1 MLDALRTGGPFLW
14 LLLIMSVVA
23 VAFIIERGWALR
35 SSMIRPEALSKALGV
50 ASAEDLRSLALAQ
63 PSPLA
68 RLVTLMLDHREW
80 SKTDNAEAVQV
91 LARQEVA
98 QMERGL
104 VILEIIVGIAPLLGL
119 VGTIYAIIP
128 IFADFGRAVTG
139 DNALLAQGIAAAL
152 NKTLAGLMVAIPAL
166 VAWSYY
172 NKRVEL
178 LAVELEGLCDGLLRR
193 LYLGDLKAPV
203 VANPASARKP

>member
-1 MLDALRTGGPFLW
+1 
-14 LLLIMSVVA
+14 
-23 VAFIIERGWALR
+23 
-35 SSMIRPEALSKALGV
+35 
-50 ASAEDLRSLALAQ
+50 
-63 PSPLA
+63 
-68 RLVTLMLDHREW
+68 
-80 SKTDNAEAVQV
+80 
-91 LARQEVA
+91 
-98 QMERGL
+98 MERGL

>member
-1 MLDALRTGGPFLW
+1 MFDALRTGGPFLW

-35 SSMIRPEALSKALGV
+35 GSAIRPVALSNALGV

-68 RLVTLMLDHREW
+68 RLVSLMLDHRDW

-178 LAVELEGLCDGLLRR
+178 LSVELEGLCDGVLRR

-203 VANPASARKP
+203 VPPPLSARKP